1 MPVITIEYDDQVVS
15 DEDMR
20 EFCNAIQHI
29 IASTTAIEDV
39 SVYAHSARIKVK
51 CAPIEVFV
59 RISAH
64 KCPDI
69 DGWMVEVKKRILLWK
84 SEQKYQ
90 YPINLTLI
98 PMNWKFEVGI

>member
-1 MPVITIEYDDQVVS
+1 MPIVTIEYDDQVVP
-15 DEDMR
+15 DDDMR
-20 EFCNAIQHI
+20 EFCNAIQEI
-29 IASTTAIEDV
+29 VATTTSIEDV

-64 KCPDI
+64 KCPDL
-69 DGWMVEVKKRILLWK
+69 DALFVEVKKRILLWK

-90 YPINLTLI
+90 HPINLTII
-98 PMNWKFEVGI
+98 PMTWKFEVGI